1 MLINLINQPSGCKL
15 VEVKMKIKHAS
26 ILLSKIKRVLL
37 TTAFQTYM
45 LETQFC
51 FTVEFKGT
59 PCSKLAVSKALIMI
73 FSYFKKAFQC
83 VLLYDCD
90 TLILLFYVICTPN
103 WSILMVITCSII
115 KYMYPCVKL
124 IEINNFHEE
133 NRLFST
139 IRF

>member
-45 LETQFC
+45 LKTQFC

-59 PCSKLAVSKALIMI
+59 ACSKLAVSKALIMI
-73 FSYFKKAFQC
+73 FSYF
-83 VLLYDCD
+83 
-90 TLILLFYVICTPN
+90 
-103 WSILMVITCSII
+103 I
-115 KYMYPCVKL
+115 KGIPVCLTV
-124 IEINNFHEE
+124 
-133 NRLFST
+133 
-139 IRF
+139 